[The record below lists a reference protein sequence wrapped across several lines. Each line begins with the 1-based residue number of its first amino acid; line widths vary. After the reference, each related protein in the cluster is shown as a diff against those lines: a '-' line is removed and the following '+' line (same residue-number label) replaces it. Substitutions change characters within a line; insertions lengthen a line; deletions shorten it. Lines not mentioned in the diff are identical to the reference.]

1 MAKKTLN
8 FGMIGYKFMGKAHSQ
23 ALRRVGMHFD
33 LDANVKMRAIC
44 GRDEAWLRDNA
55 KTLGWEEVETDYLKL
70 VKRKDI
76 DCVDITATSYLHK
89 DMAVAAAEAGK
100 HILCEKP
107 LATTL
112 ADARAIVAAVEK
124 AGVKHQVGFNYR
136 FAPAIVH
143 IKNMIEQGRL
153 GKIFHF
159 RGFYLQDYI
168 IDPDFPK
175 VWRLDKSIA
184 GSGSHG
190 DLNAH
195 VIDLARYL
203 VGELDEVIGMSETFV
218 KERPIVER
226 MEGLSGKAAD
236 DAPRG
241 EVDVDDATLFLT
253 RFANGALGSFEATR
267 FAQGHKNDMYFEING
282 EKGSI
287 KFVFERMNE
296 IQYFDAGVDAG
307 VQGWSTIQVSE
318 PIHPYWEHWWPAG
331 HIIGYDETF
340 VHEVYEFIQS
350 VANDRQCA
358 PSFYDGMK
366 VAQILEAV
374 DRSIANRAWV
384 RVDSV

>member
-8 FGMIGYKFMGKAHSQ
+8 FGMIGYKFMGGAHSQ

-33 LDANVKMRAIC
+33 LDADVRMKAIC
-44 GRDEAWLRDNA
+44 GRDEEWVKKAA
-55 KTLGWEEVETDYLKL
+55 QQYGWEETETDYRTL
-70 VKRKDI
+70 VRRSDI
-76 DCVDITATSYLHK
+76 DCVDVTATSFLHK
-89 DMAVAAAEAGK
+89 EMCIAAAEAGK

-112 ADARAIVAAVEK
+112 GDARAIVAAVEK
-124 AGVKHQVGFNYR
+124 AGVRHQVGFNYR
-136 FAPAIVH
+136 FCPAVVL
-143 IKNMIEQGRL
+143 IKNMIDQGRL

-203 VGELDEVIGMSETFV
+203 TGEIDQVIGMSETFIQ
-218 KERPIVER
+218 ERPIVER
-226 MEGLSGKAAD
+226 MEGLSGKARG

-241 EVDVDDATLFLT
+241 KVDVDDATLFLAK
-253 RFANGALGSFEATR
+253 FASGALGSFEATR

-282 EKGSI
+282 EKGSV

-296 IQYFDAGVDAG
+296 IQYFDSGADSG

-318 PIHPYWEHWWPAG
+318 GVHPYWPHWWPAG
-331 HIIGYDETF
+331 HVIGYDETF
-340 VHEVYEFIQS
+340 VHEMYEFIQN
-350 VANDRQCA
+350 VANDRPCS
-358 PSFYDGMK
+358 PDFYDGLK
-366 VAQILEAV
+366 CAQILEAV
-374 DRSIANRAWV
+374 DQSIEKRAWV
-384 RVDSV
+384 RVGDV

>member
-1 MAKKTLN
+1 MARKTLN
-8 FGMIGYKFMGKAHSQ
+8 FGMIGYKFMGRAHSQ
-23 ALRRVGMHFD
+23 ALQRVGLHFD
-33 LDANVKMRAIC
+33 LDADVRMRAIC
-44 GRDEAWLRDNA
+44 GRDEAWLRENA
-55 KTLGWEEVETDYLKL
+55 KKLGWEEVETDYRKL
-70 VKRKDI
+70 VKRPDI

-112 ADARAIVAAVEK
+112 EDARAIVAAVER
-124 AGVKHQVGFNYR
+124 AGVRHQVGFNYR
-136 FAPAIVH
+136 FCPAVVL
-143 IKNMIEQGRL
+143 IKNMIDEGRL

-168 IDPDFPK
+168 IDPEYPK

-203 VGELDEVIGMSETFV
+203 VGEPDEVIGMSETFV
-218 KERPIVER
+218 RERPIVEK
-226 MEGLSGKAAD
+226 MEGLSGKAAA

-241 EVDVDDATLFLT
+241 AVDVDDATLFLT

-282 EKGSI
+282 EKGSV

-296 IQYFDAGVDAG
+296 IQYFDSGVDAG
-307 VQGWSTIQVSE
+307 LQGWSTIQVSE
-318 PIHPYWEHWWPAG
+318 GIHPYWSHWWPTG

-340 VHEVYEFIQS
+340 VHEIYEFIQS
-350 VANDRQCA
+350 VANDRPCA
-358 PSFYDGMK
+358 PDFYDGMK

-374 DRSIANRAWV
+374 DRSIVNRAWV
-384 RVDSV
+384 KVDDV